1 MKYSLLI
8 FSVFLFCSTTVSFA
22 QEKEELSDFEI
33 QKQFK
38 TEYNKLQKQVDSV
51 SIADSASAI
60 VEKINAFEKEYQPH
74 ADLLDKALYPESF
87 TEQVNKLKSNA
98 KMAANRLQKMDKQDE
113 QLSTLQLRL
122 LAYQEHVEELTQ
134 DADSLRQAM
143 EESIQSE
150 RELSGMVRNY
160 RKNLEERDEL
170 ILSFIDSTIVA
181 YQKMDL
187 QALKDLENMD
197 QSTRIE
203 SNGDA
208 LKMIRDISAEN
219 LAILKE
225 NSEKLRIE
233 DYVRMQSV
241 QQRFEDMWSRM
252 GDKIIQVYGGRNAD
266 ELGEEVNRN
275 IAQWDSLLDKQTF
288 ASLNDSLQSQGLE
301 VKNFT
306 SGDEFYNSLSA
317 YLDKEIKD
325 SKNGSSEAS
334 YNNFQKFRN
343 FWNKVE
349 REWSSDFVKAD
360 IMSNKQMA
368 TISTKTDRW
377 SENAEPESNMMLYLL
392 IGTAILALVLGGLLI
407 REKNKNNA

>member
-8 FSVFLFCSTTVSFA
+8 FSVFLFCSTTVSFG

-266 ELGEEVNRN
+266 ELGEEVNKN